1 MKSPR
6 PKARSAQAPAAN
18 QAPPSSPPPAVV
30 LKLSDWQQLAAIEAA
45 VFSKQLPAGA
55 HLGVIANQL
64 LQELTKVAPLIPV
77 ESQAAILGAASAILM
92 QSVDHPPLGGAAAV
106 FLASI
111 RRGGQHG

>member
-1 MKSPR
+1 MKPSR

-18 QAPPSSPPPAVV
+18 QAPPSTRPPAVA
-30 LKLSDWQQLAAIEAA
+30 LKLSDWQQLAAIEAGA
-45 VFSKQLPAGA
+45 LSQHLPEGA
-55 HLGVIANQL
+55 HLGVVANHL
-64 LQELTKVAPLIPV
+64 LQELTKIAPLISV
-77 ESQAAILGAASAILM
+77 ESQVAILGVASAILM